1 MFCFVAIITIPVYPC
16 IHTGKHPEI
25 IYSKMADLTTRTI
38 SLKVRAMRISAG
50 QYRSR
55 RIVCPKGIRPTT
67 DRVKQALFST
77 LTMDLGG
84 LQVLDLFSGSGS
96 LGIEA
101 LSRGAAYATFVEI
114 AWPCLNA
121 IRANLA
127 ALDAS
132 AKATVIK
139 ADVRDYVLSCT
150 GGYDLILMDPP
161 YDKGLA
167 SQLAPHVYRLIKPGG
182 VLVIEH
188 SPRERMAMELWK
200 TRVYGDTMISY
211 IQRPA

>member
-1 MFCFVAIITIPVYPC
+1 
-16 IHTGKHPEI
+16 
-25 IYSKMADLTTRTI
+25 
-38 SLKVRAMRISAG
+38 MRISAG

-67 DRVKQALFST
+67 DRVKQALFSA
-77 LTMDLGG
+77 LTMNLSG
-84 LQVLDLFSGSGS
+84 LTVLDLFSGSGS

-101 LSRGAAYATFVEI
+101 LSRGAAFATFIET
-114 AWPCLNA
+114 AGPCLNA
-121 IRANLA
+121 IHANLA
-127 ALDAS
+127 ALDAA
-132 AKATVIK
+132 AKAAIIK
-139 ADVRDYVLSCT
+139 ADVRDFVMSCT
-150 GGYDLILMDPP
+150 CGYDLILMDPP

-188 SPRERMAMELWK
+188 SPRERIAMELWK
-200 TRVYGDTMISY
+200 AHGYGDTMISF